1 MAKVKTSDMSAEHIQ
16 EIMDNA
22 YMGLGDTYDMQIVNP
37 FRIDVPASETIDE
50 FMRLC
55 LDPKYLH
62 FAAKHLLN
70 MDLFPYQLSILDMLW
85 NKKLPM
91 LLAARGG
98 AKTMMLAVY
107 ATLRALLD
115 PGVKIV
121 VAGAGLRQSGMVFEK
136 MNDIWDGSPVLQ
148 DICGGSDLNK
158 PRRGALGYEWTIG
171 RSTIKGIPIGT
182 GEKIRGLR
190 ANVIICDEFAS
201 IQPEVFEKVLRGF
214 GSVRTQ
220 NTVEYVHQVAAK
232 ALMKDIGLTN
242 VYDNI
247 FEDVEEVEGGNQI
260 ILSGT
265 SSYEFNHF
273 YTYFCQYRDTIKN
286 KGKLKG
292 AEKEV
297 KSWDEF
303 AIIRIPYDQLPRGL
317 MDETIIEQ
325 GAATMDDNI
334 FKMEYGACFA
344 KDSEGYFPASAI
356 AASTCPLKFND
367 ETISFFPEVSGD
379 GREIYVMGIDPA
391 SERDN
396 LAITICKV
404 TQINGVDTAQHVY
417 TWSAN
422 RKRYKLDKKK
432 NPKHYKGITDYN
444 TFIVRKIHELITRFN
459 IQQINMDS
467 GGGGISIIESLKD
480 PKQLKTGECCVYDMD
495 DEEVMGERGLH
506 IIKLCQ
512 FSNRDWYEGSH
523 ARLLRKITRGEYLFP
538 EYDMIAIER
547 VSFEEQDCLMSDN
560 ADNIMSNIEQAK
572 YQTTLIQETSSAKN
586 QKKWDLPKA
595 EGVLNERIAAA
606 LKKDHFTSVLLACDA
621 VFDYLGEDIGA
632 IESVG
637 GIASREAVLRAPQD
651 DDEDFGPVQ
660 YTMMGENKNA
670 KLAAAIREQQNR
682 YGPQGAK
689 PRVSSPRG
697 GQGTIA
703 Y

>member
-1 MAKVKTSDMSAEHIQ
+1 MAKKKNYSAEHIE
-16 EIMDNA
+16 EIRQNA
-22 YMGLGDTYDMQIVNP
+22 YLKLGDTYNIKVSNP
-37 FRIDVPASETIDE
+37 FRMDVPTSETINE

-55 LDPKYLH
+55 LDPRYLH
-62 FAAKHLLN
+62 FAVKHLLN

-98 AKTMMLAVY
+98 AKTMMLGVY

-121 VAGAGLRQSGMVFEK
+121 IAGAGLRQSGVVFEK
-136 MNDIWDGSPVLQ
+136 MTDIWDGSPVIR

-171 RSTIKGIPIGT
+171 KSTIKGIPIGT

-220 NTVEYVHQVAAK
+220 NTVEFVQQLAAK
-232 ALMKDIGLTN
+232 ELMEEVGLAD
-242 VYDNI
+242 VYDRV
-247 FEDVEEVEGGNQI
+247 FEDVDEVEGGNQI

-273 YTYFCQYRDTIKN
+273 FTYFQQYRETIKN
-286 KGKLKG
+286 KGKIKD
-292 AEKEV
+292 ADREITK
-297 KSWDEF
+297 WREF
-303 AIIRIPYDQLPRGL
+303 AIIRIPYNHLPKGL

-356 AASTCPLKFND
+356 ASSTCPLKFD
-367 ETISFFPEVSGD
+367 GEIVSFFPEVSGD
-379 GREIYVMGIDPA
+379 GREVYVMGLDPA

-404 TQINGVDTAQHVY
+404 TAVNGVDTAEHIY

-422 RKRYKLDKKK
+422 RKRYQLDKKK
-432 NPKHYKGITDYN
+432 NPKQYAGISDYN

-467 GGGGISIIESLKD
+467 GGGGISIIDSLKD

-495 DEEVMGERGLH
+495 DDEVMGERGLH

-512 FSNRDWYEGSH
+512 FSNRDWYEGAH
-523 ARLLRKITRGEYLFP
+523 ARMLRKITRGEYLFP

-547 VSFEEQDCLMSDN
+547 VSFADQDCLMSDN

-586 QKKWDLPKA
+586 QKKWDLPKP

-621 VFDYLGEDIGA
+621 VFDYLGENIGNV
-632 IESVG
+632 ELVG
-637 GIASREAVLRAPQD
+637 GVSSREAVLRTD
-651 DDEDFGPVQ
+651 MGDEDLGPVQ
-660 YTMMGENKNA
+660 YTMQGENKNP
-670 KLAAAIREQQNR
+670 KLAAAIREQQTQH
-682 YGPQGAK
+682 GHQSAK
-689 PRVSSPRG
+689 PSFKTSRG
-697 GQGTIA
+697 QFGTDGTIA